1 MFSSFSEFFV
11 CVREA
16 KFTFGVIWD
25 YIVSFYYALTENPS
39 ISAVWNGIMDVFH
52 PVSIIFMLVVVA
64 VCLAVA
70 FFGRKIMPILKFL
83 SFFVLGFVFGT
94 HLLAPLLPPE
104 VSIPDWIIG
113 IVLALIAA
121 VLSRFL
127 YVILYVTAVGYSAY
141 VLIYY
146 GFYLQLD
153 AMYSGSRVAAGI
165 IAAVIAI
172 VLALLFRKYIE
183 MAGTAALGA
192 FCAVWVFRN
201 YVYDFTTWQLFG
213 GNVLVAVLVTTILV
227 GLLGLFVQFKT
238 RRRY

>member
-16 KFTFGVIWD
+16 KFTFDIVWN
-25 YIVSFYYALTENPS
+25 YIVELYYSFTENPS
-39 ISAVWNGIMDVFH
+39 ISVVWNGIMDTIRPAGIV
-52 PVSIIFMLVVVA
+52 VMALISALCLV
-64 VCLAVA
+64 VA
-70 FFGRKIMPILKFL
+70 FFGKKLMPILKFL
-83 SFFVLGFVFGT
+83 SFFVLGFVLGT

-121 VLSRFL
+121 VLSKFL
-127 YVILYVTAVGYSAY
+127 YVILYVTVVGYSAY
-141 VLIYY
+141 VLTYY